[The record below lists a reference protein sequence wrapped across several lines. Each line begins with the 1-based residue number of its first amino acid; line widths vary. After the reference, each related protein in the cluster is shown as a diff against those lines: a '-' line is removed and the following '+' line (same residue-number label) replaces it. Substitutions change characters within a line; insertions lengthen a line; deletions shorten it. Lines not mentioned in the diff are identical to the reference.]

1 MMKNIFDELYDQ
13 YSRPTVQLETQREI
27 DESHRA
33 LIEQLAKPERKLVL
47 RIIDNKDLIAGANA
61 RESFQ
66 CGFWLAW
73 RLFTQLG
80 SYDSGR
86 SLEEILNAGGRFV
99 VPQGSGGDAA
109 YEKSTDDSCFKNLE

>member
-1 MMKNIFDELYDQ
+1 MQNILDEFYDQ
-13 YSRPTVQLETQREI
+13 YSRPTVHLEAQREI

-33 LIEQLAKPERKLVL
+33 LIEQLGQPERKLVL
-47 RIIDNKDLIAGANA
+47 RIIDNKDLIAGIRA

-73 RLFTQLG
+73 QLFTQLG

-86 SLEEILNAGGRFV
+86 SLEEILNVGDRFV
-99 VPQGSGGDAA
+99 MPQASGEDATPINA
-109 YEKSTDDSCFKNLE
+109 ADDSCSKSLE

>member
-1 MMKNIFDELYDQ
+1 M
-13 YSRPTVQLETQREI
+13 RPTVQLEAQREI

-33 LIEQLAKPERKLVL
+33 LIEQLAKPQRKLVIC
-47 RIIDNKDLIAGANA
+47 IIDNKDLIAGTNA

-73 RLFTQLG
+73 RLFTQLS

-86 SLEEILNAGGRFV
+86 SLEEILNAGGRFA
-99 VPQGSGGDAA
+99 VPQGSGDDAA
-109 YEKSTDDSCFKNLE
+109 FGISTDDCRFQDLE